1 MMMNAHY
8 LCDAHIKSLQKTFKK
23 GLATQHKLFVDK
35 EFSLLSGHHSYIDKW
50 ACHILLEQ

>member
-1 MMMNAHY
+1 MMNAHY